1 MRLTHKFGNEY
12 DILKDKKVQD
22 KKKIYG
28 HIVNKLGQLEDIE
41 DRLSRFSDI
50 GIDGLITLFKN
61 LDEDDLEF
69 IVQRAFKSR
78 RVL

>member
-41 DRLSRFSDI
+41 ES
-50 GIDGLITLFKN
+50 
-61 LDEDDLEF
+61 E
-69 IVQRAFKSR
+69 V
-78 RVL
+78 